1 MSHRRPNRIWPIP
14 FVVLAAIALA
24 PATSHAYPRSLRCEY
39 VEAGPPGPAGNLLE
53 IAGNDSA
60 QVRRDGDLVLVG
72 TSATNGPRQFEEIDC
87 GTQATVTN
95 LDRIVYRGEPV
106 PGNVEHQFLLD
117 GRGGSL
123 APGATPEAVDPE
135 IEVEVIL
142 PAQRE
147 ARPRVQLLAGD
158 GRDGVRLHAVSGVTE
173 VSLEPW
179 PWPRGLIPDP
189 DLTISAPPRKVELK
203 VRGGG
208 GGDVLDARGLDRHRS
223 LVRSVLLTG
232 DDGKDVLLGTLAGD
246 VLEGGS
252 GPDRLFGRDGR
263 DFLYPSAG
271 EDLVSGGPGADFI
284 TASRGSA
291 ERDSQP
297 DTYYGGSG
305 DDYISARV
313 GGVDKIGC
321 GPGFDEAQADRVDEL
336 VDGACEIVRGPAR

>member
-1 MSHRRPNRIWPIP
+1 MSHRRPNRIWPVA

-39 VEAGPPGPAGNLLE
+39 VEAGPPGPAGNVLE
-53 IAGNDSA
+53 IAGNDNA
-60 QVRRDGDLVLVG
+60 QVRRDGELVLVG
-72 TSATNGPRQFEEIDC
+72 TSAANGPRQFEEIDC
-87 GTQATVTN
+87 GAQPTVTN
-95 LDRIVYRGEPV
+95 LDRIAYRGEPV

-117 GRGGSL
+117 ERGGPL
-123 APGATPEAVDPE
+123 APGATPEPVDPE

-158 GRDGVRLHAVSGVTE
+158 ERDGIRLQAVSGVTE

-179 PWPRGLIPDP
+179 PYLRGFTPDADLSVNAPRRTL
-189 DLTISAPPRKVELK
+189 ELK
-203 VRGGG
+203 VHAGG
-208 GGDVLDARGLDRHRS
+208 GGDVLDARGLDRHRE
-223 LVRSVLLTG
+223 LVRSVLLAG
-232 DDGKDVLLGTLAGD
+232 DDGKDALLGTLAGD

-271 EDLVSGGPGADFI
+271 EDSVSGGPGADFI
-284 TASRGSA
+284 AARL
-291 ERDSQP
+291 
-297 DTYYGGSG
+297 GG
-305 DDYISARV
+305 A
-313 GGVDKIGC
+313 DKIGC

-336 VDGACEIVRGPAR
+336 VDGTCEVVRGPAR